1 VIAAGLDP
9 DNLPSQEKRAM
20 SFENRKSAEIAK
32 AWRDIWGAGQSLGA
46 IGDVLPA
53 SEVIARMRA
62 EYLDA
67 RRELC
72 TSAIAQARRL
82 PFSRVC
88 RNPFH
93 SAAFVAKARAP
104 MRERRLTSQ
113 ER

>member
-20 SFENRKSAEIAK
+20 SFGNRKSAEIAK
-32 AWRDIWGAGQSLGA
+32 AWRDIWGGQSLGA

-67 RRELC
+67 RREFC
-72 TSAIAQARRL
+72 TSAIAQALESSNSQQILRL
-82 PFSRVC
+82 QYSPEY
-88 RNPFH
+88 N
-93 SAAFVAKARAP
+93 
-104 MRERRLTSQ
+104 E
-113 ER
+113 EEG